1 MSNAATPRLLKER
14 MRYTTY
20 FVLALIPIVLFQVGM
35 LPPNSFLHEL
45 MEELA
50 YPLVFLAILGRA
62 YCTLFIG
69 GRKNDEVVRLGPY
82 SIVRNPLY
90 VFSFFGVVG
99 VGLQSASPLFLA
111 ILVGGFLLYY
121 PKVVIHEEA
130 FLEHKL
136 GEAYRLYKVEV
147 PRWIPNFS
155 LWKSADIIEAN
166 PKLVLKTMMDASV
179 FLFPML
185 LFEAIEMLHE
195 GGLL

>member
-1 MSNAATPRLLKER
+1 MTNTPRLLKER

-20 FVLALIPIVLFQVGM
+20 FAFALVPLALFQVGM
-35 LPPNSFLHEL
+35 VAPNTLTHEL
-45 MEELA
+45 MEEFA

-90 VFSFFGVVG
+90 VFSFLGVVG
-99 VGLQSASPLFLA
+99 IGLQSASPVFLIAIVGAFLF
-111 ILVGGFLLYY
+111 YY
-121 PKVVIHEEA
+121 PSVVRNEEA

-136 GEAYRLYKVEV
+136 GEAYLAYKAEV
-147 PRWIPNFS
+147 PRWIPKFS
-155 LWKSADIIEAN
+155 LWKSADSVEVN

-179 FLFPML
+179 FLLPML